1 MRAVLIIALLAG
13 CEPLPLVPVGEA
25 PVQLAVYP
33 MPACLIFCTA
43 HISAIRDTAQVNG
56 DGSFTEGTNSNSS
69 SSSSEQGGSG

>member
-33 MPACLIFCTA
+33 MPVCLIFCTA

-56 DGSFTEGTNSNSS
+56 DGSFTEGTNSSS
-69 SSSSEQGGSG
+69 QTSSTTGSASQ